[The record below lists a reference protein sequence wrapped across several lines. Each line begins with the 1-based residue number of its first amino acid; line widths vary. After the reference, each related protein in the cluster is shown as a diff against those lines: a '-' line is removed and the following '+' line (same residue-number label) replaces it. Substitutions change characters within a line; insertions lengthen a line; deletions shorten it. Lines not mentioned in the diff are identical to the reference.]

1 LFCLLLYTFEKMGR
15 LFKDRTP
22 FLRDKSAYTAQLS
35 IFRALTMFGDGK
47 HVYRAENTVVQ
58 QTLFRLSNSVFPSN
72 VFHRMKKNALP
83 FICRLF
89 QTTEN
94 IVYETQ
100 LLPARVL
107 PSRFAGEQN
116 MRKMEFYKAAEKGDK
131 KAAHP

>member
-1 LFCLLLYTFEKMGR
+1 
-15 LFKDRTP
+15 
-22 FLRDKSAYTAQLS
+22 
-35 IFRALTMFGDGK
+35 
-47 HVYRAENTVVQ
+47 
-58 QTLFRLSNSVFPSN
+58 
-72 VFHRMKKNALP
+72 MKKNALT

>member
-1 LFCLLLYTFEKMGR
+1 
-15 LFKDRTP
+15 
-22 FLRDKSAYTAQLS
+22 
-35 IFRALTMFGDGK
+35 MFGDGK
-47 HVYRAENTVVQ
+47 HVYGAENTVVQ